1 MSTHAHAHLYLVG
14 PSVFIS
20 QDSSGGGG
28 VATCHGTEPESA
40 VTYRTCTWDRCYQ
53 TRIITI
59 SKRNCA
65 MLVQPLIP
73 ACCDGYMRKRTVIFT
88 VHSVPFTN
96 LTGSNGGYP
105 NPYLLPISKD
115 GSSNATGLVFGI
127 PISQCLE
134 NDRLLR
140 NSRGE
145 SSYRSRSEVEEPSE
159 LCRKSHHGSRSS
171 FSSLIETSV
180 RADEIGTK
188 MPRTPNSGQEEEE
201 KWAGGGDSKLPNVP
215 QIFPEINR
223 PWMLMDR
230 VGKRSST
237 QIGFGR
243 PRERDKNDN
252 LATSLPTGPSRM
264 TSCREG
270 RIGKVELAE
279 VNPHLRGGR
288 VVNHLGKTTPS
299 SPDRDSNL
307 DLAVLSSRAQHDKCS
322 GSCESL
328 MSPTERMAGSVPG
341 LLDTLSCGSAA
352 DISGLGERDPGI
364 PHLVA
369 SCLRHIEEHGLH
381 TLGIFRVSS
390 SKKRVRQLR
399 EDFDCGKEIS
409 LDDDLCPHDVA
420 TLLKEFF
427 RDLPEPLLC
436 RDLYLAFV
444 QTQRIRNR
452 RLQFE
457 ALQHLIQLLP
467 AANRDTLWA
476 LLNFLYIV
484 ARNSTDHTDE
494 KGEWVSGNKMD
505 SSNLATLFA
514 PNILHC
520 IKPGS
525 TKEIIA
531 DSPEERIDVINVIR
545 TMIDHNQQ
553 LFKVPADL
561 LDEVYVHM
569 MDSHP
574 EALDH
579 LLRKRDISTE
589 EIIDDLESSAT
600 EAGSDSY
607 FIPRTSAS
615 LGSDLHEII
624 GSDEPHATP
633 VRRVWSREEFLHES
647 AAMGGPDVSMRP
659 RHKDRDRGRDR
670 GSKKRWRDEAS
681 SGGGSDSSSRITSSS
696 GIAGSAS
703 SKTRSA
709 SVDSGN
715 VTGHSGG
722 GASDHSDATSRTLRA
737 APDELHDAGSRRQST
752 PVTMDGGGIITA
764 SLKIPV
770 PGSTSAAFSLNLDD
784 ADIPYIEDG
793 GGYSVTRIGKV
804 ELEEVDPHLRG
815 VRVENHLGKTTTV
828 HPTEIRTSIS
838 PSLAVDLNTT
848 SGLANY
854 TTEAGLFVRGVVR
867 PGVGAVP
874 GSLTRRRR
882 QRSASGSD
890 SSSLASTPAYL
901 PQQGYDPT
909 ATTPSVCSS
918 VSSPPSWASSP
929 PTSPDSNV
937 TTVDYIPELPSRTK
951 QKTVTLTT
959 KEITP
964 VILQKVMFTSTS
976 ELQQVQRGGG
986 EREGTTNKSHSLG
999 LPGELP
1005 KSASTSA
1012 MGTKR
1017 VEFECDLPAR
1027 ESAERKA
1034 ATSISSI
1041 GGAVMRSKTADIE
1054 RMLRIQKA
1062 DQSLVGRG
1070 RGAVAPQQPPASAEE
1085 QDDKKKYSKR
1095 RYTDSRHQTRHIP
1108 DSDALREGPDSR
1120 PVVVIEGPVRQ
1131 SPAQQVLVYK
1141 RRELIASDP
1150 KEHETFL

>member
-1 MSTHAHAHLYLVG
+1 MQ
-14 PSVFIS
+14 PNK
-20 QDSSGGGG
+20 
-28 VATCHGTEPESA
+28 
-40 VTYRTCTWDRCYQ
+40 
-53 TRIITI
+53 RIMI
-59 SKRNCA
+59 
-65 MLVQPLIP
+65 
-73 ACCDGYMRKRTVIFT
+73 
-88 VHSVPFTN
+88 
-96 LTGSNGGYP
+96 
-105 NPYLLPISKD
+105 
-115 GSSNATGLVFGI
+115 
-127 PISQCLE
+127 
-134 NDRLLR
+134 
-140 NSRGE
+140 
-145 SSYRSRSEVEEPSE
+145 
-159 LCRKSHHGSRSS
+159 
-171 FSSLIETSV
+171 
-180 RADEIGTK
+180 
-188 MPRTPNSGQEEEE
+188 
-201 KWAGGGDSKLPNVP
+201 
-215 QIFPEINR
+215 
-223 PWMLMDR
+223 
-230 VGKRSST
+230 
-237 QIGFGR
+237 
-243 PRERDKNDN
+243 
-252 LATSLPTGPSRM
+252 
-264 TSCREG
+264 
-270 RIGKVELAE
+270 
-279 VNPHLRGGR
+279 
-288 VVNHLGKTTPS
+288 
-299 SPDRDSNL
+299 
-307 DLAVLSSRAQHDKCS
+307 
-322 GSCESL
+322 
-328 MSPTERMAGSVPG
+328 
-341 LLDTLSCGSAA
+341 
-352 DISGLGERDPGI
+352 
-364 PHLVA
+364 
-369 SCLRHIEEHGLH
+369 HI
-381 TLGIFRVSS
+381 R
-390 SKKRVRQLR
+390 
-399 EDFDCGKEIS
+399 
-409 LDDDLCPHDVA
+409 
-420 TLLKEFF
+420 
-427 RDLPEPLLC
+427 
-436 RDLYLAFV
+436 
-444 QTQRIRNR
+444 
-452 RLQFE
+452 
-457 ALQHLIQLLP
+457 
-467 AANRDTLWA
+467 
-476 LLNFLYIV
+476 
-484 ARNSTDHTDE
+484 
-494 KGEWVSGNKMD
+494 EWVSGNKMD
-505 SSNLATLFA
+505 SNNLATLFA

-615 LGSDLHEII
+615 LGSDLHEIL
-624 GSDEPHATP
+624 GNDEPRATP

-737 APDELHDAGSRRQST
+737 VPDELHDAGSRRQST

-793 GGYSVTRIGKV
+793 GGYSVT
-804 ELEEVDPHLRG
+804 
-815 VRVENHLGKTTTV
+815 
-828 HPTEIRTSIS
+828 S
-838 PSLAVDLNTT
+838 
-848 SGLANY
+848 
-854 TTEAGLFVRGVVR
+854 VVR

-976 ELQQVQRGGG
+976 ELQQVQRGGV

-1054 RMLRIQKA
+1054 RILRIQKA

-1070 RGAVAPQQPPASAEE
+1070 RGAAAPQQPPASAEE

>member
-1 MSTHAHAHLYLVG
+1 MSTHAHAHLYLIG
-14 PSVFIS
+14 LSLFIS

-53 TRIITI
+53 T
-59 SKRNCA
+59 
-65 MLVQPLIP
+65 
-73 ACCDGYMRKRTVIFT
+73 
-88 VHSVPFTN
+88 
-96 LTGSNGGYP
+96 
-105 NPYLLPISKD
+105 
-115 GSSNATGLVFGI
+115 SSNATGLVFGI

-180 RADEIGTK
+180 RADE
-188 MPRTPNSGQEEEE
+188 
-201 KWAGGGDSKLPNVP
+201 
-215 QIFPEINR
+215 
-223 PWMLMDR
+223 
-230 VGKRSST
+230 
-237 QIGFGR
+237 
-243 PRERDKNDN
+243 
-252 LATSLPTGPSRM
+252 
-264 TSCREG
+264 
-270 RIGKVELAE
+270 
-279 VNPHLRGGR
+279 
-288 VVNHLGKTTPS
+288 
-299 SPDRDSNL
+299 
-307 DLAVLSSRAQHDKCS
+307 S

-494 KGEWVSGNKMD
+494 KGKWVSGNKMD
-505 SSNLATLFA
+505 SNNLATLFA

-525 TKEIIA
+525 NKEIIA

-615 LGSDLHEII
+615 LGSDLHEIL

-670 GSKKRWRDEAS
+670 GSKKRWRDEVS

-715 VTGHSGG
+715 ATGHSGG

-752 PVTMDGGGIITA
+752 PVTMDGGGGIITA

-793 GGYSVTRIGKV
+793 G
-804 ELEEVDPHLRG
+804 
-815 VRVENHLGKTTTV
+815 
-828 HPTEIRTSIS
+828 
-838 PSLAVDLNTT
+838 
-848 SGLANY
+848 
-854 TTEAGLFVRGVVR
+854 VVR

-874 GSLTRRRR
+874 SSLTRRRR

-901 PQQGYDPT
+901 PQQGYDPM

-1070 RGAVAPQQPPASAEE
+1070 RGAAAPQQPPASAEE

-1120 PVVVIEGPVRQ
+1120 PVVVIEGRVRQ

>member
-1 MSTHAHAHLYLVG
+1 MSTHAHAHLYLIG

-28 VATCHGTEPESA
+28 VATCHGTEPESV

-73 ACCDGYMRKRTVIFT
+73 ACCDGYMRKRTDIFT

-105 NPYLLPISKD
+105 NPYLLPNSKD

-180 RADEIGTK
+180 RADELANA
-188 MPRTPNSGQEEEE
+188 PVV
-201 KWAGGGDSKLPNVP
+201 L
-215 QIFPEINR
+215 
-223 PWMLMDR
+223 
-230 VGKRSST
+230 SST
-237 QIGFGR
+237 AEDGEIEVRISTHHNHGVRRVVGHDESELR
-243 PRERDKNDN
+243 NRND
-252 LATSLPTGPSRM
+252 
-264 TSCREG
+264 
-270 RIGKVELAE
+270 RIALIVSHPPPLDEAITVELAE

-288 VVNHLGKTTPS
+288 VENHIGKTTPS

-307 DLAVLSSRAQHDKCS
+307 DLPVLSSRAQHDKCS

-505 SSNLATLFA
+505 SNNLATLFA

-659 RHKDRDRGRDR
+659 RFVHGKWLDGIIWGGGAELLVPIVFRQSILYNEQFERELFHSHKDRDRGRDR

-793 GGYSVTRIGKV
+793 GGYSVT
-804 ELEEVDPHLRG
+804 
-815 VRVENHLGKTTTV
+815 
-828 HPTEIRTSIS
+828 S
-838 PSLAVDLNTT
+838 
-848 SGLANY
+848 
-854 TTEAGLFVRGVVR
+854 VVR

-986 EREGTTNKSHSLG
+986 EREGTTNKNHSLG

-1070 RGAVAPQQPPASAEE
+1070 RGAVAPQQPPASLEE

-1120 PVVVIEGPVRQ
+1120 PVVVIEGQVRQ

>member
-1 MSTHAHAHLYLVG
+1 M
-14 PSVFIS
+14 
-20 QDSSGGGG
+20 
-28 VATCHGTEPESA
+28 
-40 VTYRTCTWDRCYQ
+40 
-53 TRIITI
+53 
-59 SKRNCA
+59 
-65 MLVQPLIP
+65 
-73 ACCDGYMRKRTVIFT
+73 
-88 VHSVPFTN
+88 
-96 LTGSNGGYP
+96 
-105 NPYLLPISKD
+105 
-115 GSSNATGLVFGI
+115 
-127 PISQCLE
+127 
-134 NDRLLR
+134 
-140 NSRGE
+140 
-145 SSYRSRSEVEEPSE
+145 
-159 LCRKSHHGSRSS
+159 
-171 FSSLIETSV
+171 V
-180 RADEIGTK
+180 RD
-188 MPRTPNSGQEEEE
+188 Q
-201 KWAGGGDSKLPNVP
+201 
-215 QIFPEINR
+215 FP
-223 PWMLMDR
+223 
-230 VGKRSST
+230 
-237 QIGFGR
+237 
-243 PRERDKNDN
+243 
-252 LATSLPTGPSRM
+252 
-264 TSCREG
+264 
-270 RIGKVELAE
+270 
-279 VNPHLRGGR
+279 
-288 VVNHLGKTTPS
+288 
-299 SPDRDSNL
+299 
-307 DLAVLSSRAQHDKCS
+307 
-322 GSCESL
+322 
-328 MSPTERMAGSVPG
+328 
-341 LLDTLSCGSAA
+341 
-352 DISGLGERDPGI
+352 
-364 PHLVA
+364 A
-369 SCLRHIEEHGLH
+369 SCNE
-381 TLGIFRVSS
+381 
-390 SKKRVRQLR
+390 
-399 EDFDCGKEIS
+399 
-409 LDDDLCPHDVA
+409 
-420 TLLKEFF
+420 
-427 RDLPEPLLC
+427 
-436 RDLYLAFV
+436 
-444 QTQRIRNR
+444 
-452 RLQFE
+452 
-457 ALQHLIQLLP
+457 
-467 AANRDTLWA
+467 
-476 LLNFLYIV
+476 
-484 ARNSTDHTDE
+484 
-494 KGEWVSGNKMD
+494 GEWVSGNKMD
-505 SSNLATLFA
+505 SNNLATLFA

-579 LLRKRDISTE
+579 LLRKRDISTD

-607 FIPRTSAS
+607 SIPRNSAS
-615 LGSDLHEII
+615 LGSDLHEIL

-647 AAMGGPDVSMRP
+647 AAMGGPDVGMRP
-659 RHKDRDRGRDR
+659 SVINNNVINSPYLGMETHSNNGPSGTESVPVLARQFTFGLFVSRLRPNAHKDRDRGRDR

-681 SGGGSDSSSRITSSS
+681 SGGGSDSSSRVTSSS
-696 GIAGSAS
+696 GIVGSAS

-793 GGYSVTRIGKV
+793 GGYSVT
-804 ELEEVDPHLRG
+804 
-815 VRVENHLGKTTTV
+815 
-828 HPTEIRTSIS
+828 S
-838 PSLAVDLNTT
+838 
-848 SGLANY
+848 
-854 TTEAGLFVRGVVR
+854 VVR

-986 EREGTTNKSHSLG
+986 EREGPTNKSHSLG

-1017 VEFECDLPAR
+1017 VEFECDLPVR

-1070 RGAVAPQQPPASAEE
+1070 RGAAAPQQPPASAEE

-1131 SPAQQVLVYK
+1131 SSAQQVLVYK

-1150 KEHETFL
+1150 KDHETFFGWLNGYRGGVNSHIKPDQRWKQLMNHPC

>member
-1 MSTHAHAHLYLVG
+1 MQS
-14 PSVFIS
+14 P
-20 QDSSGGGG
+20 
-28 VATCHGTEPESA
+28 
-40 VTYRTCTWDRCYQ
+40 
-53 TRIITI
+53 
-59 SKRNCA
+59 
-65 MLVQPLIP
+65 
-73 ACCDGYMRKRTVIFT
+73 
-88 VHSVPFTN
+88 
-96 LTGSNGGYP
+96 
-105 NPYLLPISKD
+105 D
-115 GSSNATGLVFGI
+115 GSSSATGLVFGI

-145 SSYRSRSEVEEPSE
+145 SSYRSRSEVEEPAE
-159 LCRKSHHGSRSS
+159 LRRKSHHGSRSS

-180 RADEIGTK
+180 RADED
-188 MPRTPNSGQEEEE
+188 RTE
-201 KWAGGGDSKLPNVP
+201 KVK
-215 QIFPEINR
+215 
-223 PWMLMDR
+223 
-230 VGKRSST
+230 VG
-237 QIGFGR
+237 
-243 PRERDKNDN
+243 
-252 LATSLPTGPSRM
+252 
-264 TSCREG
+264 REG
-270 RIGKVELAE
+270 LGE
-279 VNPHLRGGR
+279 GG
-288 VVNHLGKTTPS
+288 VKSTTTIQE
-299 SPDRDSNL
+299 NIL
-307 DLAVLSSRAQHDKCS
+307 VAHS

-328 MSPTERMAGSVPG
+328 MSPTDRMAGSVPG

-484 ARNSTDHTDE
+484 ARNSADHTDE

-505 SSNLATLFA
+505 SNNLATLFA

-579 LLRKRDISTE
+579 LLRKRDISTD

-607 FIPRTSAS
+607 SIPRNSAS
-615 LGSDLHEII
+615 LGSDLHEIL

-647 AAMGGPDVSMRP
+647 AAMGGPDVGMRP

-681 SGGGSDSSSRITSSS
+681 SGGGSDSSSRVTSSS
-696 GIAGSAS
+696 GIVGSAS

-793 GGYSVTRIGKV
+793 GGYSVT
-804 ELEEVDPHLRG
+804 
-815 VRVENHLGKTTTV
+815 
-828 HPTEIRTSIS
+828 S
-838 PSLAVDLNTT
+838 
-848 SGLANY
+848 
-854 TTEAGLFVRGVVR
+854 VVR

-986 EREGTTNKSHSLG
+986 EREGPTNKSHSLG

-1017 VEFECDLPAR
+1017 VEFECDLPVR

-1070 RGAVAPQQPPASAEE
+1070 RGAAAPQQPPASAEE

-1150 KEHETFL
+1150 KDHETFL